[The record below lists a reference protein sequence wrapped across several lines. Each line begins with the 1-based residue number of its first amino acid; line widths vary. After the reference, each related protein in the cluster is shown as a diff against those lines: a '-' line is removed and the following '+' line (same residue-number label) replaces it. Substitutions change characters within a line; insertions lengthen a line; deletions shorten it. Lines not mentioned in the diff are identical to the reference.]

1 MTRREKPILIY
12 DGDCGFCRRWIL
24 RWNALTEEAVDYAP
38 YQEVQN
44 EFPEITLKQFQ
55 SSVQLVEPNGE
66 ITAGAE
72 AVYRALAYAKNKK
85 WLYWMYRNVPGCRP
99 LSDGFYQLVAR
110 NRSTFSTLTKLFW
123 GNDVAPATF
132 VISSWLFLRLLAII
146 YLIAFWS
153 LTTQIVG
160 LVGEHGILPARLF
173 LEDVTRQFGLE
184 RIWVFPTLFWINSG
198 DAFLYGLAV
207 AGVILSAALIFGF
220 FELPILC
227 LLWAFY
233 LSLLNVG
240 GEFLSFQWD
249 SLLLE
254 TGFLSI
260 FLAPLSFRWLRKA
273 ASSPSKIIH
282 WLFRALLFRLVFSS
296 GVVKLA
302 SGDPSWRSL
311 TALRYHYETQPLP
324 TRAAWYFHQLPG
336 GFQDISVLVVLS
348 IELLLPFLVFGP
360 KNLRLGAAAGLGF
373 LQIVIFITG
382 NYCFFNLL
390 AIALCLLLLD
400 DSVWPKRWRSRAKET
415 KTNRLRSWPNWVQVP
430 LAVFIILVSLVHL
443 TALFTRRIQW
453 PSPIIQIIQVIRPFY
468 IVNSYGLFA
477 VMTTTRPEIIVEG
490 SSDGNTWVAYEFK
503 YKPGDL
509 QRPPM
514 QVAPHQPRLDWQMWF
529 AALGSYQDNPWFINF
544 ATRLLQGSPEVL
556 KLLKT
561 NPFPD
566 RPPRHVRATLYHYR
580 FTDIAT
586 LKREGAWWRRDRLWP
601 YIPPLSLRQE
611 SDG

>member
-1 MTRREKPILIY
+1 
-12 DGDCGFCRRWIL
+12 
-24 RWNALTEEAVDYAP
+24 
-38 YQEVQN
+38 
-44 EFPEITLKQFQ
+44 
-55 SSVQLVEPNGE
+55 
-66 ITAGAE
+66 
-72 AVYRALAYAKNKK
+72 
-85 WLYWMYRNVPGCRP
+85 
-99 LSDGFYQLVAR
+99 
-110 NRSTFSTLTKLFW
+110 
-123 GNDVAPATF
+123 
-132 VISSWLFLRLLAII
+132 
-146 YLIAFWS
+146 
-153 LTTQIVG
+153 
-160 LVGEHGILPARLF
+160 
-173 LEDVTRQFGLE
+173 
-184 RIWVFPTLFWINSG
+184 
-198 DAFLYGLAV
+198 
-207 AGVILSAALIFGF
+207 VILSAALICGF
-220 FELPILC
+220 FELPILF

-254 TGFLSI
+254 TGFLSM
-260 FLAPLSFRWLRKA
+260 FLAPLSFRWFRKA
-273 ASSPSKIIH
+273 TFSPPKIIH
-282 WLFRALLFRLVFSS
+282 WLFRALLFRLMFSS

-302 SGDPSWRSL
+302 SGDPSWRSF

-336 GFQDISVLVVLS
+336 GFQDISVLVMFF
-348 IELLLPFLVFGP
+348 IELVIPFLVFGP
-360 KNLRLGAAAGLGF
+360 KNLRLAAAAGIIF
-373 LQIVIFITG
+373 LQILIFITG

-400 DSVWPKRWRSRAKET
+400 DSVWPKRWRSGAKET
-415 KTNRLRSWPNWVQVP
+415 KTRRLRCWPNRVQVP
-430 LAVFIILVSLVHL
+430 LAVFIILVSLVQL
-443 TALFTRRIQW
+443 TALFTRRMRL
-453 PSPIIQIIQVIRPFY
+453 PLPIAQIIEVTRPFY

-490 SSDGNTWVAYEFK
+490 SSDGDTWVPYEFK

-509 QRPPM
+509 QQPPM

-566 RPPRHVRATLYHYR
+566 RPPRYVRATLYHYR
-580 FTDIAT
+580 FTDFAT
-586 LKREGAWWRRDRLWP
+586 LKREGAWWRRDRLWS

-611 SDG
+611 GGK